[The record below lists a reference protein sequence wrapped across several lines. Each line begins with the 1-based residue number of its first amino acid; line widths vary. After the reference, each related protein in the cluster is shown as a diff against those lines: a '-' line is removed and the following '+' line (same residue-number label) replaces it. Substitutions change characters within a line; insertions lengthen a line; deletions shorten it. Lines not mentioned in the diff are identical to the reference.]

1 MSDRG
6 RQKQNEIKRSKT
18 SMSNNKN
25 IGRKIH
31 DRLSGW
37 ERIRVVLLGSKGTGK
52 TVFMTSVGAQLRNH
66 DKRAFDLGG
75 WTVEFDPEED
85 DKVQDRV
92 SKSDIQAFPYAESR
106 ALLARGEWPK
116 KTKDGCSVLTVPFTL
131 KKVIT
136 REWMILLQKL
146 GFSETIKKRRR
157 ILLEMLDLPGE
168 RVADFAMLGRSY
180 REWCTWMENRFG
192 GILGS
197 SESFR
202 NFLNRVSALGDSDSD
217 KEKAVDFYKDFLAD
231 ELSNLSLSI
240 TPSTVKCKYNKC
252 LYRDKCQYR
261 DRCNERQYNS
271 NKCLCPKEELPKLT
285 RDERLELIREGL
297 KEVPIGISEELQFIP
312 LPKESFAKGSSHGG
326 WVKPFAKAYEA
337 YKKEII
343 MPIAAW
349 CKHANSLL
357 YFVDVLDLLRRG
369 PEAYNTEKRFA
380 EQALGFFKRH
390 RAANILMK
398 PIKSLADQFVT
409 HLDSVQIVAT
419 KTDCAGKQGN
429 KMLSLAQKMLASV
442 VGRMGIDRVR
452 FKSCAAVSTS
462 DIYTFKDKD
471 TGEDRHAIRARIK
484 IGNNIKEEEFEVDKV
499 PDDWPESAKWRQDF
513 NWQDTFPLFDKRD
526 DVPPK
531 QTDLDQII
539 QFVLAI
545 PQKKEA

>member
-1 MSDRG
+1 
-6 RQKQNEIKRSKT
+6 
-18 SMSNNKN
+18 MSNNKN

-75 WTVEFDPEED
+75 WTVEFDQEED
-85 DKVQDRV
+85 DKVQERV

-116 KTKDGCSVLTVPFTL
+116 KTKDNCSVLTVPFTL
-131 KKVIT
+131 KKVVNQK
-136 REWMILLQKL
+136 RMILLRML
-146 GFSETIKKRRR
+146 GERKVEKRRR

-180 REWCTWMENRFG
+180 REWCMWMENRFG

-197 SESFR
+197 SECFINYLSR
-202 NFLNRVSALGDSDSD
+202 IRGLGDSDSD
-217 KEKAVDFYKDFLAD
+217 KEKAIDFYKDFLAD
-231 ELSNLSLSI
+231 EFSNLSLSI
-240 TPSTVKCKYNKC
+240 TPSTVKCKFNKC
-252 LYRDKCQYR
+252 LYRDKCQHR
-261 DRCNERQYNS
+261 DKCTERRYNS
-271 NKCLCPKEELPKLT
+271 DKCLCPKEELPKLT
-285 RDERLELIREGL
+285 REDRWELIREGL
-297 KEVPIGISEELQFIP
+297 KEVPVGISEALQFIP
-312 LPKESFAKGSSHGG
+312 LPKESFAKGSPHGG

-337 YKKEII
+337 YKKTVI

-349 CKHANSLL
+349 CKHANCLL

-380 EQALGFFKRH
+380 EQALGFFKYH
-390 RAANILMK
+390 RAANILIK
-398 PIKSLADQFVT
+398 PIKGLADQFVT

-419 KTDCAGKQGN
+419 KTDCVGKQGN
-429 KMLSLAQKMLASV
+429 KMLKLAQKMMTPV
-442 VGRMGIDRVR
+442 VGTMGIDRVQW
-452 FKSCAAVSTS
+452 KSCAAVSTS

-513 NWQDTFPLFDKRD
+513 NWQDTFPSFDKRD

-531 QTDLDQII
+531 QTDLDKII
-539 QFVLAI
+539 QFVLDI
-545 PQKKEA
+545 SDKTEA